1 MRAFCPWNT
10 AWTLCGTSLWSGR
23 GAGLSTAVIT
33 ALNTGLLRFTCC
45 VTAFASVYLARCVA
59 AHFSLILHPHS
70 NQYKQLTPG
79 DYFLSFG
86 ELILHT
92 PFVWAV
98 SFGAAEASGFLR
110 KHRRREV
117 FNNASARTH
126 ADVTGRDDSG
136 TSSPPHPTPRRH
148 HPEQTNSVSC

>member
-1 MRAFCPWNT
+1 MRAFCAWNT

-33 ALNTGLLRFTCC
+33 ALNTGLLRFTSC

-70 NQYKQLTPG
+70 NQYKQLTLG

-86 ELILHT
+86 ELILHKPFSGLFLLELGLPPQT
-92 PFVWAV
+92 P
-98 SFGAAEASGFLR
+98 AARSL
-110 KHRRREV
+110 
-117 FNNASARTH
+117 
-126 ADVTGRDDSG
+126 
-136 TSSPPHPTPRRH
+136 
-148 HPEQTNSVSC
+148 